1 MESFRLATS
10 VVLPL
15 VVYMMLGSSLRK
27 TGVISLHACREMNS
41 AIFKIFIPL
50 SLFFNIYE
58 AKIDEVFRADV
69 FCFVII
75 AILVLFC
82 VTYFAGRR
90 MITDK
95 SDAATVIQGIYR
107 SNFVLFGVAVAAPL
121 CSGTGLAT
129 VGALSAFVV
138 PLINM
143 LAVILFETMNGGNV
157 NKMQIFKN
165 ILKNPL
171 VIAGILGM
179 ICSLLQ
185 VKFPV
190 LLEGPLKTLGNM
202 ATPLA
207 LVILGGMLSFESIRK
222 HKMYLIVVT
231 VCRLVIVPIVML
243 TAGYAIGLRGE
254 MLIVVLSVAAAPTA
268 VASAPMAQTMGG
280 NAELASEIVA
290 VTTVFSVFSIFGF
303 VFVLAGLGMI

>member
-15 VVYMMLGSSLRK
+15 VIYMVVGSCLRK
-27 TGVISLHACREMNS
+27 MRIISLDACKEMNS

-69 FCFVII
+69 FCFVIVF
-75 AILVLFC
+75 ILVLFC
-82 VTYFAGRR
+82 VTYFAGKRL
-90 MITDK
+90 IADK

-121 CSGTGLAT
+121 CSDTGLAT

-138 PLINM
+138 PLINI
-143 LAVILFETMNGGNV
+143 LAVILFETMNGGSVKKMEICKNV
-157 NKMQIFKN
+157 
-165 ILKNPL
+165 LKNPL
-171 VIAGILGM
+171 VMAGILGM
-179 ICSLLQ
+179 VFSLLQ
-185 VKFPV
+185 IRFPA
-190 LLEGPLKTLGNM
+190 LIESPLKVLGNM

-222 HKMYLIVVT
+222 HKMYLTVVT
-231 VCRLVIVPIVML
+231 VCRLVIVPFVML
-243 TAGYAIGLRGE
+243 SAAYAIGLRGE
-254 MLIVVLSVAAAPTA
+254 MLVVVLSVAAAPTA

-303 VFVLAGLGMI
+303 VLALSGLGMI

>member
-41 AIFKIFIPL
+41 AIFKIFISL

-143 LAVILFETMNGGNV
+143 LAVILFETMNGGSV
-157 NKMQIFKN
+157 NRMQIFKN

-179 ICSLLQ
+179 IFSLLQ
-185 VKFPV
+185 IRIPV
-190 LLEGPLKTLGNM
+190 LLEEPLKTLGTM

-303 VFVLAGLGMI
+303 VFALSGFGMI